1 MAPRLRASND
11 MEAKRHAWSGTVVTA
26 AAFGVLL
33 WLEHRRSLRNPL
45 EPKERRVA
53 RNLAVAGVSAAVLH
67 LAERPVSLPL
77 ARLVERRRY
86 GLLQRMRL
94 PGWLETVLGVV
105 LLDYTLY
112 IWHVLEHKVPAL
124 WRFHAVHHVD
134 LDLDASTAFRFHF
147 GELAASVPWRAAQIV
162 CIGVTPRTLALYQ
175 RLLMLS
181 IMFHH
186 SNVRIPT
193 RAEKW
198 LSRIIVTPRLH
209 GIHHS
214 VVGKEVNSNWSSGL
228 TIWDRIHHTLRPEA
242 TRDDVTIGLAEY
254 RDPAE
259 LTLPKVL
266 KMPFSSALAIITVAA
281 TPAAEAPP
289 RP

>member
-1 MAPRLRASND
+1 MQ
-11 MEAKRHAWSGTVVTA
+11 EKRSGWPGLVVA
-26 AAFGVLL
+26 VAAFGALL
-33 WLEHRRSLRNPL
+33 WLEQRRSLRKPL
-45 EPKERRVA
+45 EPKGRRVA

-86 GLLQRMRL
+86 GLLQRVRL
-94 PGWLETVLGVV
+94 PRWLETALGVL

-124 WRFHAVHHVD
+124 WRYHAVHHAD
-134 LDLDASTAFRFHF
+134 LDLDASTALRFHF

-162 CIGVTPRTLALYQ
+162 LIGVTPRTLAIYQ

-186 SNVRIPT
+186 SNVRLST

-198 LSRIIVTPRLH
+198 LSPMIMTPRLH

-214 VVGKEVNSNWSSGL
+214 VVDEEVNSNWSSGL
-228 TIWDRIHHTLRPEA
+228 TIWDRIHHTLRSKA
-242 TRDDVTIGLAEY
+242 TREHVTIGLPEY

-266 KMPFSSALAIITVAA
+266 KMPFDRLPQSGARAVDHGGSHSSRRNSATAIARV
-281 TPAAEAPP
+281 
-289 RP
+289 

>member
-1 MAPRLRASND
+1 

-45 EPKERRVA
+45 EPKARRVA

-94 PGWLETVLGVV
+94 PGWLETVLGVL

-134 LDLDASTAFRFHF
+134 LDLDASTALRFHF
-147 GELAASVPWRAAQIV
+147 GELAASVPWRAAQILV
-162 CIGVTPRTLALYQ
+162 IGVTPRTLALYQ

-198 LSRIIVTPRLH
+198 LSRIVVTPRLH

-228 TIWDRIHHTLRPEA
+228 TIWDRVHHTLRPEV

-266 KMPFSSALAIITVAA
+266 KMPFSSALAMITVAA